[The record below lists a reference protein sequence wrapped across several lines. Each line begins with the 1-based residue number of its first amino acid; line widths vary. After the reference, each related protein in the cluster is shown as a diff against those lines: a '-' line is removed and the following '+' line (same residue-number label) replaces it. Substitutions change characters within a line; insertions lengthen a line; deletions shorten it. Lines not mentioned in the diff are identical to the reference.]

1 MSDLKTIQNRLEKNY
16 KHRAKWAKREGFEA
30 FRLYNKDIPEFPFI
44 VDVYKDNAIIYE
56 KRDEEI
62 DAEKFDHFN
71 FIISAVKYVL
81 NIPEE
86 KVIIKSRKRQV
97 GDTQYTKL
105 EERNELIVIKEYKSE
120 FLVNLHDY
128 LDTGLFL
135 DHRPLRQ
142 IVSKSAEGKK
152 VLNLFSYTGSISVA
166 AAVGG
171 ASKVTSVD
179 MSSTYQNWA
188 KKNFEQNN
196 IPLANHNFIVDSAL
210 EYLEKAS
217 QRFDIIV
224 LDPPTFSNSKGME
237 EDFEVEKDQ
246 LFLVKHCLR
255 LLDPA
260 GVLYFS
266 NNKRKF
272 KISPEVLELANVQD
286 ITPRTIPEDYKDT
299 KVHMCFKITH
309 KVAQAKK

>member
-16 KHRAKWAKREGFEA
+16 KHRAKWARREGFEA
-30 FRLYNKDIPEFPFI
+30 FRIYNKDIPEFPFI
-44 VDVYKDNAIIYE
+44 VDVYKDNAVIFE

-71 FIISAVKYVL
+71 FIISAVKNVL

-86 KVIIKSRKRQV
+86 KVVIKSRKRQT

-105 EERNELIVIKEYKSE
+105 EERNELIVIKEYKAE

-142 IVSKSAEGKK
+142 IIAKSSEGKK

-196 IPLANHNFIVDSAL
+196 IPLNQHNFIVDSAL

-224 LDPPTFSNSKGME
+224 LDPPTFSNSKNME

-246 LFLVKHCLR
+246 VFLIKHCLR
-255 LLDPA
+255 LLDPS

-272 KISPEVLELANVQD
+272 KIDPAVLEMANVQE
-286 ITPRTIPEDYKDT
+286 ITPRTIPEDYKDS
-299 KVHMCFKITH
+299 KAHMCFKITH
-309 KVAQAKK
+309 KTPQAKK

>member
-272 KISPEVLELANVQD
+272 KISPEVLDLANVQD

>member
-16 KHRAKWAKREGFEA
+16 KHRAKIARREGFEA
-30 FRLYNKDIPEFPFI
+30 FRIYHKDIPEFPFI
-44 VDVYKDNAIIYE
+44 VDVYKDHAIIFE

-71 FIISAVKYVL
+71 FIISAVKNVL
-81 NIPEE
+81 NLPEE

-105 EERNELIVIKEYKSE
+105 EDKNELITVKEYQAE
-120 FLVNLHDY
+120 YLVNLHDY

-142 IVSKSAEGKK
+142 IITKSAEGKK

-166 AAVGG
+166 AALGG

-179 MSSTYQNWA
+179 MSSTYMNWA

-196 IPLANHNFIVDSAL
+196 IPLTNHTFIVDSAL

-224 LDPPTFSNSKGME
+224 LDPPTFSNSKNME

-246 LFLVKHCLR
+246 VFLIKHCLR
-255 LLDPA
+255 LLDPN

-272 KISPEVLELANVQD
+272 KIDPAVLEMANVQE

-299 KVHMCFKITH
+299 KIHVCFKITH
-309 KVAQAKK
+309 KNAQVKK

>member
-105 EERNELIVIKEYKSE
+105 EERNELIVVKEYKAE

-171 ASKVTSVD
+171 AAKVTSVD

-196 IPLANHNFIVDSAL
+196 IPLAQHNFIVDSAL

-309 KVAQAKK
+309 KATQAKK

>member
-62 DAEKFDHFN
+62 DADKFDHFN
-71 FIISAVKYVL
+71 FIISAVKNVL

-86 KVIIKSRKRQV
+86 KVVIKSRKRQV

-105 EERNELIVIKEYKSE
+105 EERNELIPIKEYKAE

-142 IVSKSAEGKK
+142 IITKSAEGKK

-196 IPLANHNFIVDSAL
+196 IPLAQHNFIVDSAL

-224 LDPPTFSNSKGME
+224 LDPPTFSNSKNME

-246 LFLVKHCLR
+246 VFLIKHCLR
-255 LLDPA
+255 LLDPN

-272 KISPEVLELANVQD
+272 KIDPAVLEMANVQE

-299 KVHMCFKITH
+299 KVHVCFKITH
-309 KVAQAKK
+309 KTAQAKK

>member
-44 VDVYKDNAIIYE
+44 IDIYKDNAIIYE

-105 EERNELIVIKEYKSE
+105 EEKNELIVVKEYSSE

-142 IVSKSAEGKK
+142 IISKSSSGKK
-152 VLNLFSYTGSISVA
+152 VLNLFSYTGAISVA

-217 QRFDIIV
+217 QRFDIII

-246 LFLVKHCLR
+246 MFLVKHCLR

-272 KISPEVLELANVQD
+272 KIDPAILELANVHD

-309 KVAQAKK
+309 KAAQVKK

>member
-16 KHRAKWAKREGFEA
+16 KHRAKWARREGFEA
-30 FRLYNKDIPEFPFI
+30 FRIYNKDIPEFPFI

-71 FIISAVKYVL
+71 FIISAVKNVL

-86 KVIIKSRKRQV
+86 KVVIKSRKRQT
-97 GDTQYTKL
+97 GDTQYNKL
-105 EERNELIVIKEYKSE
+105 EDRNELMVVKEYNAE

-142 IVSKSAEGKK
+142 IINKSASGKK

-196 IPLANHNFIVDSAL
+196 ISLGNHTFIVDSAL

-224 LDPPTFSNSKGME
+224 LDPPTFSNSKNME

-246 LFLVKHCLR
+246 VFLIKHCLR
-255 LLDPA
+255 LLDPN

-272 KISPEVLELANVQD
+272 KIDPAVLEMANVQE

-299 KVHMCFKITH
+299 KVHVCFKITH
-309 KVAQAKK
+309 KAKA

>member
-30 FRLYNKDIPEFPFI
+30 FRIYNKDIPEFPFI

-62 DAEKFDHFN
+62 DADKFDHFN
-71 FIISAVKYVL
+71 FIISAVKNVL

-105 EERNELIVIKEYKSE
+105 EERNELIPVKEYGAS

-142 IVSKSAEGKK
+142 IITKSAIGKK

-196 IPLANHNFIVDSAL
+196 IALGQHTFIVDSAL

-224 LDPPTFSNSKGME
+224 LDPPTFSNSKNME

-246 LFLVKHCLR
+246 VFLIKHCLR
-255 LLDPA
+255 LLDPN

-272 KISPEVLELANVQD
+272 KIDPAVLEMANVQE

-299 KVHMCFKITH
+299 KVHVCFKITH
-309 KVAQAKK
+309 KTAQAKK

>member
-44 VDVYKDNAIIYE
+44 IDVYKDNVIIYE

-62 DAEKFDHFN
+62 DADKFDHFN
-71 FIISAVKYVL
+71 FIISAVKNVL

-105 EERNELIVIKEYKSE
+105 EEKNELIVIKEYSAE

-142 IVSKSAEGKK
+142 MIAKSAAGKK
-152 VLNLFSYTGSISVA
+152 VLNLFSYTGAISVA

-217 QRFDIIV
+217 QRFDIII

-255 LLDPA
+255 LLDPN

-272 KISPEVLELANVQD
+272 KIDPTILELANVQD
-286 ITPRTIPEDYKDT
+286 LTMRTIPEDYKDT

-309 KVAQAKK
+309 KTAQVKK

>member
-86 KVIIKSRKRQV
+86 KVVIKSRKRQV

-105 EERNELIVIKEYKSE
+105 EERNELIVVKEYKSE

-255 LLDPA
+255 LLDPN

-309 KVAQAKK
+309 KTPQAKK

>member
-44 VDVYKDNAIIYE
+44 IDVYKDNAIIYE

-62 DAEKFDHFN
+62 DADKFDHFN

-105 EERNELIVIKEYKSE
+105 EERNELIVVKEYNAE

-142 IVSKSAEGKK
+142 IISKSAEGKK
-152 VLNLFSYTGSISVA
+152 VLNLFSYTGAISVA

-217 QRFDIIV
+217 QRFDIII

-272 KISPEVLELANVQD
+272 KIDPAVLELANVQD

-309 KVAQAKK
+309 KAPQAKK

>member
-86 KVIIKSRKRQV
+86 KVVIKSRKRQV

-105 EERNELIVIKEYKSE
+105 EERNELIVVKEYKSE

-255 LLDPA
+255 LLDPN

-272 KISPEVLELANVQD
+272 KISPEILELANVQD

-309 KVAQAKK
+309 KTPQAKK

>member
-1 MSDLKTIQNRLEKNY
+1 MSDIKTIQNRLEKNY
-16 KHRAKWAKREGFEA
+16 KHRAKWARREGFEA
-30 FRLYNKDIPEFPFI
+30 FRIYNKDIPEFPFI
-44 VDVYKDNAIIYE
+44 VDVYKDYAVIFE

-62 DAEKFDHFN
+62 DADKFDHFN
-71 FIISAVKYVL
+71 FIISAVKNVL

-86 KVIIKSRKRQV
+86 KVVIKSRKRQS
-97 GDTQYTKL
+97 GDTQYNKL
-105 EERNELIVIKEYKSE
+105 EDRNELIVIKEYKAE
-120 FLVNLHDY
+120 YLVNLHDY

-142 IVSKSAEGKK
+142 IITKSSEGKK

-166 AAVGG
+166 AAIGG

-196 IPLANHNFIVDSAL
+196 IPVNQHNFIVDSAL

-224 LDPPTFSNSKGME
+224 LDPPTFSNSKNME

-246 LFLVKHCLR
+246 VFLIKHCLR
-255 LLDPA
+255 LLDPN

-272 KISPEVLELANVQD
+272 KIDPAALEMAQVQE

-299 KVHMCFKITH
+299 KAHVCFKITH
-309 KVAQAKK
+309 KNAQAKK

>member
-16 KHRAKWAKREGFEA
+16 KHRAKWARREGFEA

-62 DAEKFDHFN
+62 DADKFDHFN
-71 FIISAVKYVL
+71 FIISAVKNVL

-105 EERNELIVIKEYKSE
+105 EERNELIPVKEYGAE

-142 IVSKSAEGKK
+142 IITKSAEGKK

-166 AAVGG
+166 AAIGG

-196 IPLANHNFIVDSAL
+196 IALTNHTFIVDSAL

-217 QRFDIIV
+217 QRFDIVV
-224 LDPPTFSNSKGME
+224 LDPPTFSNSKNME

-246 LFLVKHCLR
+246 VFLIKHCLR
-255 LLDPA
+255 LLDPN

-272 KISPEVLELANVQD
+272 KIDPAVLEMANVQE

-299 KVHMCFKITH
+299 KVHVCFKITH
-309 KVAQAKK
+309 KTAQAKK

>member
-62 DAEKFDHFN
+62 DADKFDHFN

-105 EERNELIVIKEYKSE
+105 EERNELIVVKEYKAE

-142 IVSKSAEGKK
+142 IISKSSEGKK
-152 VLNLFSYTGSISVA
+152 VLNLFSYTGAISVA

-272 KISPEVLELANVQD
+272 KISPEVLELANVQE

-309 KVAQAKK
+309 KVPQAKK